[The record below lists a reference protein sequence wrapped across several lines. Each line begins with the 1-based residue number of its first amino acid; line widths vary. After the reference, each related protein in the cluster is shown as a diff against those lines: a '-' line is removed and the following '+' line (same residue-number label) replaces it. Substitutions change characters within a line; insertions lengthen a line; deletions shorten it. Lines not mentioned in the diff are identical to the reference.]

1 MRDLQ
6 AESGSSK
13 IGSRL
18 DNSLDDTGYGWKPP
32 SAACPLL
39 TKRKST
45 SSRRRGPARVGGPTV
60 PLPSTQ
66 TRHDWLTSEGR
77 RP

>member
-1 MRDLQ
+1 MRDPQ

-45 SSRRRGPARVGGPTV
+45 SSRRRGPARWRAHRAVAIHPD
-60 PLPSTQ
+60 PA
-66 TRHDWLTSEGR
+66 
-77 RP
+77 